1 MPTRWGIGEQV
12 LSLLS
17 GGKGKEATTVDIR
30 EIYPYIAQVLN
41 SLLKLDYFK
50 TTLDG
55 GETTPDGL
63 ALATYNNVPVI
74 GGYQNTAHLYLPCNY
89 IRLPMGLGIY
99 YIGPQKVTS
108 PANILTSQFVPI
120 PMGAAAL
127 MASQPEI
134 ISNLGGRIG
143 YEPHG
148 LEMIFTQ
155 DITQPPLSILQCI
168 VKLVVMD
175 MNSYGDYDLLP
186 IPADMEAQCVQQ
198 AYQLFSGEKP
208 PSKITD
214 PIAIVK
220 SPGQ

>member
-1 MPTRWGIGEQV
+1 MATRWSISEQV
-12 LSLLS
+12 LNLLS

-30 EIYPYIAQVLN
+30 EIYPYIGQVLN
-41 SLLKLDYFK
+41 GLLKLDYFK
-50 TTLDG
+50 TTLDN

-74 GGYQNTAHLYLPCNY
+74 GNYQNTAHLFLPANY
-89 IRLPMGLGIY
+89 VRLPMGLGIY
-99 YIGPQKVTS
+99 YIGPQNVTS
-108 PANILTSQFVPI
+108 PANILTAQFVPI
-120 PMGAAAL
+120 PMGAGAL
-127 MASQPEI
+127 MATQPEI
-134 ISNLGGRIG
+134 IQNLGGRIG

-175 MNSYGDYDLLP
+175 MNQYGDYDLLP
-186 IPADMEAQCVQQ
+186 IPADMEAVCIQQ

-208 PSKITD
+208 PSKVTD
-214 PIAIVK
+214 PIAIIK
-220 SPGQ
+220 SPGT